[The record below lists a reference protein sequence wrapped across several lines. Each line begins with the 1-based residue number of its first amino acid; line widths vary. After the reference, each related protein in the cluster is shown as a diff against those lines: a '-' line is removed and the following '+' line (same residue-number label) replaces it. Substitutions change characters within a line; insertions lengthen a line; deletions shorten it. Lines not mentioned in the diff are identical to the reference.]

1 LKRLIAAAPLLVAWS
16 CSPNSATDS
25 STNTSAVK
33 DNLPS
38 SSTPG
43 LPDTGGSPT
52 QSISP
57 NTGPVPG
64 LGVETHAPSEESYLP
79 MADGNDW
86 IYEAE
91 VSNGS
96 NGSQRDR
103 ETVEI
108 IFKMIDVKRVDGK
121 TQAALAVYQGDILLD
136 KSVFQQGPA
145 GIYQTAS
152 GAASQK
158 FTIPEPVMTFP
169 LQPAEEFHWAN
180 SGQMPNAKPGS
191 QTGKTVVSKAGQ
203 IDTAVSTVSGIASTT
218 SSTFTSKDGGGQA
231 VTTTWF
237 QLGVGIVRMVQTI
250 TENNHTNTMT
260 LRLKSWTLQN

>member
-64 LGVETHAPSEESYLP
+64 LGVET
-79 MADGNDW
+79 
-86 IYEAE
+86 E